1 MEKNFYLE
9 DILSQGVELRASL
22 SFNRSDRMME
32 QFRILSKKGIKK
44 VIFSGMGSSHYCAYG
59 ADIRLK
65 RHGINSQIISTG

>member
-44 VIFSGMGSSHYCAYG
+44 VGT
-59 ADIRLK
+59 L
-65 RHGINSQIISTG
+65 